1 MLAMEISEEGRKHL
15 LYVQHGEGFGDH
27 GKCKEDNIIFLALF
41 SIPCT
46 LFLKQSPENLEIFG

>member
-1 MLAMEISEEGRKHL
+1 MEISEEGRKHL